1 MPIVTRGCERVVLAG
16 DHCQLPPSVQSAGIY
31 IYATEDSNPGLAD
44 PRLEVCYSH
53 TRWSL
58 ALDSLTLIILT
69 LALAPALTLAQA
81 LALALPQ
88 P

>member
-1 MPIVTRGCERVVLAG
+1 MLAAYPPHASQCLLMCESFSLFAR
-16 DHCQLPPSVQSAGIY
+16 QPSG
-31 IYATEDSNPGLAD
+31 YATEGSNHRGLVD

-81 LALALPQ
+81 LTLALPQ